1 MINKT
6 QKLTKLSLLLAI
18 SIILHLLEPNLPIPI
33 YGVKL
38 GLANI
43 MGLVTLMMFGFK
55 NMIYI
60 NLLRVLLS
68 SLLRG
73 IIFGTAFWI
82 SLSGVVLSTLVVIL
96 INRNQKV
103 SIYFLSVI
111 SAITHSIGQLLCVS
125 YIYQSFYLMIYYS
138 PMLLI
143 LAIPAGLL
151 TGLLAKEALKRI
163 Q

>member
-1 MINKT
+1 MNKT
-6 QKLTKLSLLLAI
+6 QRLSKLALLLAI
-18 SIILHLLEPNLPIPI
+18 SIILHIIEPNLPIPV

-43 MGLVTLMMFGFK
+43 MGLVTLMMFNYK
-55 NMIYI
+55 DMIYI
-60 NLLRVLLS
+60 NLMRVLLS

-82 SLSGVVLSTLVVIL
+82 SLTGVALSTLVVIL
-96 INRNQKV
+96 INKNKDH
-103 SIYFLSVI
+103 SLYFLSVI

-125 YIYQSFYLMIYYS
+125 YIYQSLYLVMYYA
-138 PMLLI
+138 PMLLA
-143 LAIPAGLL
+143 LSVPAGLL

-163 Q
+163 K

>member
-1 MINKT
+1 MNKT
-6 QKLTKLSLLLAI
+6 QRLSKLALLLAI
-18 SIILHLLEPNLPIPI
+18 SIILHIIEPNLPIPV

-43 MGLVTLMMFGFK
+43 MGLVTLMMFNYK
-55 NMIYI
+55 DMIYI
-60 NLLRVLLS
+60 NLMRVLLS

-82 SLSGVVLSTLVVIL
+82 SLTGVALSTLVVIL
-96 INRNQKV
+96 INKNKDH
-103 SIYFLSVI
+103 SLYFLSVI

-125 YIYQSFYLMIYYS
+125 YIYQSLYLVMYYA
-138 PMLLI
+138 PMLLA
-143 LAIPAGLL
+143 LSVPAGML

-163 Q
+163 K

>member
-1 MINKT
+1 MNKT
-6 QKLTKLSLLLAI
+6 QRLSKLALLLAI
-18 SIILHLLEPNLPIPI
+18 SIILHIIEPNLPIPV

-43 MGLVTLMMFGFK
+43 MGLVTLMMFNYK
-55 NMIYI
+55 DMIYI
-60 NLLRVLLS
+60 NLMRVLLS

-82 SLSGVVLSTLVVIL
+82 SLTGVTLSTLVVIL
-96 INRNQKV
+96 INKNKDH
-103 SIYFLSVI
+103 SLYFLSVI

-125 YIYQSFYLMIYYS
+125 YIYQSLYLVMYYA
-138 PMLLI
+138 PMLLA
-143 LAIPAGLL
+143 LSVPAGLL

-163 Q
+163 K